1 MAVLLTDVTPPIKE
15 VATLG
20 QAAVA
25 VYSLLFQSA
34 HQDRRY
40 SVEGNERRDCGGTTH
55 WSHKAI
61 ADTLSMSKNTV
72 RAATDKLMDNGFIGV
87 IGYEESSK
95 GSQHRVYRVF
105 HPKEVEA
112 QRHVISLFNDPPSV
126 RYSQRRSTERQEVM
140 VSWDDETD
148 YTDTKEANNLRSK
161 LPPVRA
167 GEREATM
174 VG

>member
-1 MAVLLTDVTPPIKE
+1 MSVLLTDVTPPIKE

-40 SVEGNERRDCGGTTH
+40 GMGDGERRDCGGTTH

-72 RAATDKLMDNGFIGV
+72 RAATDKLLDNGFIGV
-87 IGYEESSK
+87 IGYERSTT
-95 GSQHRVYRVF
+95 GSNHRVYRVF
-105 HPKEVEA
+105 HPNEIEA
-112 QRHVISLFNDPPSV
+112 QRVALSFFTDPPSV
-126 RYSQRRSTERQEVM
+126 RYSQRRSTERQDYIE
-140 VSWDDETD
+140 ETTEDYD
-148 YTDTKEANNLRSK
+148 YTDTNEANNLRSK

>member
-1 MAVLLTDVTPPIKE
+1 MSVLLTDVTPPIKE

-87 IGYEESSK
+87 IGYERSTT
-95 GSQHRVYRVF
+95 GSNHRIYRVF
-105 HPKEVEA
+105 HPNEIEA
-112 QRHVISLFNDPPSV
+112 QRHVISLFKDPPSV
-126 RYSQRRSTERQEVM
+126 RYSQRRSTERQDFVEDTT
-140 VSWDDETD
+140 DDYN
-148 YTDTKEANNLRSK
+148 YTDTNEANNLRSK
-161 LPPVRA
+161 LPPARA

>member
-1 MAVLLTDVTPPIKE
+1 MAVLLNDVTPPITE
-15 VATLG
+15 VAKLG

-40 SVEGNERRDCGGTTH
+40 GADGGERRDCGGTTH

-61 ADTLSMSKNTV
+61 ADTLSMAEKTV
-72 RAATDKLMDNGFIGV
+72 RAATDKLLDNGFIGV
-87 IGYEESSK
+87 IGYQESSK

-112 QRHVISLFNDPPSV
+112 QRAVLSFFTDPPSV
-126 RYSQRRSTERQEVM
+126 RYSQRRSTERQEYLEGFQ
-140 VSWDDETD
+140 DEQD